1 MLILDNIIN
10 KPQYS
15 NARTI
20 LPKMEQNKQ
29 TNRGYFTGSEA
40 EQEREKEQNPYRHTP
55 RYLYQTLTS

>member
-29 TNRGYFTGSEA
+29 TNRGYFTGSET
-40 EQEREKEQNPYRHTP
+40 EQEREKLEQNPYRPIYLLGTHTK
-55 RYLYQTLTS
+55 Y